1 LRRVGA
7 IADAHAKGKHTGNAC
22 AAKAQRECQRRKKQT
37 NLETQQMKIGFIGLG
52 NMGAPMAHNL
62 LKAGHPLTVYDVSAE
77 AMQTL
82 AAAGAK
88 TAPSPKAAAQDA
100 DFVITM
106 LPAAA
111 HVKAVLTGEEG
122 IFAATAKK
130 NVTIIDSSTID
141 PASVKAFAE
150 LANQNG
156 NAFVDAPVSGGT
168 GGAAAGT
175 LTFMVG
181 GSKEAYEH
189 VKPVLSA
196 MGKNIVHCGD
206 TSTGQVAKI
215 CNNLVLGITMA
226 GVSEAM
232 ALGEA
237 LGIDPAVLGGI
248 INTSTGRC
256 WSSDTYNPFPGVIET
271 APSTRGYTGGFGTD
285 LMLKDLGLATDA
297 AKLARQPVYLG
308 ALAQQLYQ
316 TMSTKGAGRL
326 DFSAVIKLYR
336 KEGNT

>member
-1 LRRVGA
+1 
-7 IADAHAKGKHTGNAC
+7 
-22 AAKAQRECQRRKKQT
+22 
-37 NLETQQMKIGFIGLG
+37 MKIGFIGLG

-62 LKAGHPLTVYDVSAE
+62 LKAGHTVNVFDLNAE
-77 AMQTL
+77 ALKAL
-82 AAAGAK
+82 AEAGAK
-88 TAPSPKAAAQDA
+88 TAASPKAAVTDVEC
-100 DFVITM
+100 VITM

-111 HVKAVLTGEEG
+111 HVRSVLTADDGVLAG
-122 IFAATAKK
+122 IAKG
-130 NVTIIDSSTID
+130 VTIIDSSTID

-150 LANQNG
+150 LAARNG

-181 GSKEAYEH
+181 GSASAYEQ

-206 TSTGQVAKI
+206 TGTGQVAKI

-226 GVSEAM
+226 GVAEAM
-232 ALGEA
+232 SLGAA
-237 LGIDPAVLGGI
+237 LGIDPKVLGGI

-297 AKLARQPVYLG
+297 ARLARQPVYLG

-316 TMSTKGAGRL
+316 AMSVKGAGRL

-336 KEGNT
+336 TEES